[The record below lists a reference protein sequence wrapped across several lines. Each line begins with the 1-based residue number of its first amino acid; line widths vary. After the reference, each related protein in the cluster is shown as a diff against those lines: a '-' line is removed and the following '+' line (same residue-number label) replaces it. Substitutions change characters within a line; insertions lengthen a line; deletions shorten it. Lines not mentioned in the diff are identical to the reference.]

1 MKIQSDICVI
11 GNGVIGKASALA
23 LARAGYKVALLAPE
37 MPEKSTPSASEPL
50 WDQRVYALNH
60 VAKSLLS
67 SLKVWDAMDLKR
79 IAPVDAMAVQGD
91 DQANP
96 GCLGFNAYGARVGAL
111 AWIVEDSNLNRA
123 VDSALSFVS
132 GVNFIKG
139 RATQLSHTEQHVQVT
154 LDDGAELTT
163 SLIIGADGAN
173 SWVRAQADTS
183 IDYRSYEQSAVV
195 ANFSCT
201 NAHHGVASQWFLGTD
216 GIVALL
222 PLPGQQVSLVWSAPE
237 LLANRLLAESPEK
250 LCERLSALPGQTL
263 GQFEMLPPS
272 VPKAF
277 PLRLIR
283 SHSLIANRIALVGD
297 AAHVVHPLAGQGMN
311 LGFADVDAL
320 LSVLSQSKQTDC
332 GDARLLNRFARL
344 RAEEVLLMQVTTD
357 GLHRLFSSDLPPVK
371 LLRNVGMRLIDK
383 LPFLKNHL
391 ARQALGHS
399 NSSNTTESF

>member
-1 MKIQSDICVI
+1 MKIHSDICVI

-37 MPEKSTPSASEPL
+37 MSEKSASNESQPL

-67 SLKVWDAMDLKR
+67 SLKVWDAMDSSR
-79 IAPVDAMAVQGD
+79 IAAVDAMAVQGD
-91 DQANP
+91 DQTNP

-123 VDSALSFVS
+123 LDSALSFAS
-132 GVNFIKG
+132 GINFIKG
-139 RATQLSHTEQHVQVT
+139 RAKQLLHTQHHVQVM
-154 LDDGAELTT
+154 LDDGEMHTT

-173 SWVRAQADTS
+173 SWVRSQADIS
-183 IDYRSYEQSAVV
+183 IDYRSYDQSAVV
-195 ANFSCT
+195 ANFSCA
-201 NAHHGVASQWFLGTD
+201 NAHHGVASQWFLGVD

-222 PLPGQQVSLVWSAPE
+222 PLPGQRVSLVWSAPDA
-237 LLANRLLAESPEK
+237 LANRMLAESPEK
-250 LCERLSALPGQTL
+250 LCDRLSVLPGQTL

-283 SHSLIANRIALVGD
+283 SRSLIANRIALVGD

-320 LSVLSQSKQTDC
+320 LSVLSQSKDVDC
-332 GDARLLNRFARL
+332 GDARLLNRYARK
-344 RAEEVLLMQVTTD
+344 RAEDVLLMQVTTD

-371 LLRNVGMRLIDK
+371 LLRNAGMRLIDK
-383 LPFLKNHL
+383 IPFLKNHL
-391 ARQALGHS
+391 ARKALGHS
-399 NSSNTTESF
+399 YSSNSTESF

>member
-1 MKIQSDICVI
+1 
-11 GNGVIGKASALA
+11 
-23 LARAGYKVALLAPE
+23 
-37 MPEKSTPSASEPL
+37 
-50 WDQRVYALNH
+50 
-60 VAKSLLS
+60 
-67 SLKVWDAMDLKR
+67 
-79 IAPVDAMAVQGD
+79 MAVQGD

-123 VDSALSFVS
+123 LDSALSFAS
-132 GVNFIKG
+132 GINFIKG
-139 RATQLSHTEQHVQVT
+139 HAKQLLYKEHHVEVM
-154 LDDGAELTT
+154 LDDGEMLTT

-173 SWVRAQADTS
+173 SWVRAQAYMS
-183 IDYRSYEQSAVV
+183 IDYRSYDQSAVV

-201 NAHHGVASQWFLGTD
+201 NAHHGIASQWFLGAD

-237 LLANRLLAESPEK
+237 VLANRLLAESSEK

-263 GQFEMLPPS
+263 GQFVMLPPS

-320 LSVLSQSKQTDC
+320 LSVLSQSKDVDC
-332 GDARLLNRFARL
+332 GDARLLNRYARL
-344 RAEEVLLMQVTTD
+344 RAEEVLLMQATTD

-371 LLRNVGMRLIDK
+371 LLRNAGMRLIDK
-383 LPFLKNHL
+383 IPFLKNHL

-399 NSSNTTESF
+399 HSSNTTESF